1 MAHLPRPRV
10 TFFVQETRECGCS
23 CCVSL
28 LRARCTIF
36 VEINAVMWS
45 GCESRVRGIS
55 EAKAPLRLHTPLTL
69 NSAFIFRTSSNFQS
83 PLSVV
88 YIYIYCIDFFV
99 DCGICPD
106 IFSVWRQCFILY
118 WDLCL
123 SKLAERLRFPGCSNS
138 VFIVFI
144 THIQSNFRPISFL
157 A

>member
-88 YIYIYCIDFFV
+88 YIYIYIV
-99 DCGICPD
+99 SISLLTAVSALIYLVYGGSVSYYIGIYVCPNWR
-106 IFSVWRQCFILY
+106 SV
-118 WDLCL
+118 
-123 SKLAERLRFPGCSNS
+123 
-138 VFIVFI
+138 
-144 THIQSNFRPISFL
+144 
-157 A
+157 